1 MKSYLFLIQKINP
14 TLIFQRNFV
23 HFKTF
28 FSFIYVI
35 ENTYSS
41 RLIIVRVKC
50 YKNSIVFH
58 LHLVCMRLPEVLLG
72 HCHTLAKT
80 NFGQYGKSLCGE
92 EEALGR
98 AAIFNSIG
106 TKSVTLLQNADC
118 TWILFLSLEAK
129 GENNIRDYSSEI

>member
-80 NFGQYGKSLCGE
+80 NFGQYGKACVK
-92 EEALGR
+92 A

-129 GENNIRDYSSEI
+129 GENNIRDYSSEIIKGYA